1 MIAHESPDAA
11 HFGQMALDLERPAFE
26 SGLPLPQQFLVT
38 MNVSSIDVVFRC
50 IIPEQT
56 QVEKVGGARKEFE
69 WRKVAFVERAGIGP
83 DPADTIFFQKTDDL
97 RSMPPGMPKFNSETK
112 TPRQL
117 FEKFTK
123 CPLSVPWP
131 KRRRKLD
138 QDNLE
143 LWREWLDRAT
153 ERIYFGAAFAQPA
166 RMRDLAGD
174 LTGGT

>member
-1 MIAHESPDAA
+1 MM
-11 HFGQMALDLERPAFE
+11 Q
-26 SGLPLPQQFLVT
+26 LPS
-38 MNVSSIDVVFRC
+38 NDVVFRC

-56 QVEKVGGARKEFE
+56 HVEHIGGARKEFE

-83 DPADTIFFQKTDDL
+83 DPADTIFRQKTDDL
-97 RSMPPGMPKFNSETK
+97 WSMPAGMTKFNRKTK

-143 LWREWLDRAT
+143 LWRERLDRAK
-153 ERIYFGAAFAQPA
+153 ERI
-166 RMRDLAGD
+166 
-174 LTGGT
+174 